1 MSEFELYPEKPKLIE
16 YQRRNNW
23 SLTFFSMVL
32 FVLLFSYIFIDKMN
46 VILYLVGVLFLHEL
60 GHYIGMKKFDYR
72 NVRMLF
78 VFILGAF
85 VHGKKDKYS
94 QRETMLVVALGPIPG
109 AIIGALCIYF
119 SSSLGSP
126 ELFLLGVLFS
136 ALNVLNLLPIDPL
149 DGGQLLKHL
158 FNRNTELFLLI
169 FSLLSSLIMIGVGFL
184 IDSMFIVIFGFFM
197 GIRVRSIQNS
207 RELHR
212 EFEEQGIDFIQSYRE
227 LSNQDFYMIKSILL
241 NRKPSLKKYTEIANE
256 EELNE
261 LFAHQVNNTL
271 VPPVAYDASIFFKI
285 SMITLWLLSLA
296 SPFILYYIVDHNWMN
311 YAVQNW

>member
-78 VFILGAF
+78 VPILGAF

-158 FNRNTELFLLI
+158 FNRNTELFLFI
-169 FSLLSSLIMIGVGFL
+169 FSLLYHTSLRISTDYARKIKIHKDFSV
-184 IDSMFIVIFGFFM
+184 FFD
-197 GIRVRSIQNS
+197 VS
-207 RELHR
+207 RETIRPLP
-212 EFEEQGIDFIQSYRE
+212 Y
-227 LSNQDFYMIKSILL
+227 LLVCNQKCF
-241 NRKPSLKKYTEIANE
+241 T
-256 EELNE
+256 
-261 LFAHQVNNTL
+261 
-271 VPPVAYDASIFFKI
+271 
-285 SMITLWLLSLA
+285 
-296 SPFILYYIVDHNWMN
+296 
-311 YAVQNW
+311 